1 MSEQRISA
9 WEVLG
14 SSGVTDGARQYHVG
28 TSRCHLIYFYAGSV
42 QRQSEK
48 CTNWGVST
56 WGWARQGADQG
67 EFFWEKYIFFGWM
80 NGGRNENK
88 AERRGGND
96 IRGVV
101 GIMMSR
107 RSDMIVIR
115 NDCCWGLCNLVLR
128 GMHRCTG
135 GRECIVMFMSKCQL
149 AERRMGE
156 YRGKIKYVRG
166 TSVDERKR
174 RKGKNTKMDKKTTN
188 NNNNNNILK
197 EALFAYLVHKIFF

>member
-1 MSEQRISA
+1 MWAHHDVTLFIFTPVRFNVKAKNVQIGESRR
-9 WEVLG
+9 
-14 SSGVTDGARQYHVG
+14 GVVG
-28 TSRCHLIYFYAGSV
+28 RDRGRV
-42 QRQSEK
+42 Q
-48 CTNWGVST
+48 V
-56 WGWARQGADQG
+56 
-67 EFFWEKYIFFGWM
+67 EFFCEKYIFFGWM

-135 GRECIVMFMSKCQL
+135 GRECIVIFMSKCQL

-156 YRGKIKYVRG
+156 
-166 TSVDERKR
+166 
-174 RKGKNTKMDKKTTN
+174 
-188 NNNNNNILK
+188 
-197 EALFAYLVHKIFF
+197 

>member
-1 MSEQRISA
+1 MGRGNIMWAHHDVTLFIFTPVRFNVKAKNVQIGEFRRGVGRDRGRIR
-9 WEVLG
+9 V
-14 SSGVTDGARQYHVG
+14 
-28 TSRCHLIYFYAGSV
+28 
-42 QRQSEK
+42 
-48 CTNWGVST
+48 
-56 WGWARQGADQG
+56 

-135 GRECIVMFMSKCQL
+135 GRKCIVMFMSKCQL

-174 RKGKNTKMDKKTTN
+174 RKGKNTKMDKKATN

-197 EALFAYLVHKIFF
+197 EALFAYLVHNFFFKLKKIQFFTFYKLI

>member
-1 MSEQRISA
+1 MGRGNIMWAHHDVTLFIFTPVRFNVKAKNVQIGEFDVGLGATGGGSGR
-9 WEVLG
+9 VLLG
-14 SSGVTDGARQYHVG
+14 K
-28 TSRCHLIYFYAGSV
+28 IYF
-42 QRQSEK
+42 
-48 CTNWGVST
+48 
-56 WGWARQGADQG
+56 
-67 EFFWEKYIFFGWM
+67 FFGWM

-135 GRECIVMFMSKCQL
+135 GRKCIVMFMSKCQL

-166 TSVDERKR
+166 ASVDERKR

-188 NNNNNNILK
+188 NNNNNILK
-197 EALFAYLVHKIFF
+197 EAPFAYLVHIFF